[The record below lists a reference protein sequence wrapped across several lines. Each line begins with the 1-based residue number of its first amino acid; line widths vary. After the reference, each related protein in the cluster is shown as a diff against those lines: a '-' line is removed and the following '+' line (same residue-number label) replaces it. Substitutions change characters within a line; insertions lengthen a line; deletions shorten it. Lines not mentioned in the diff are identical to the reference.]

1 MNITSLELPTRDIL
15 AQRDYYSQVLDLP
28 VKLSADKLEVQAGET
43 KLVFTQADSDFNG
56 AYHFAFNIP
65 ENQFHA
71 AKAWISKRIPLLHD
85 ETGKNEF
92 DSESWNSHS
101 VYFKDTAGNV
111 LEFIARH
118 NLKNV
123 VVDDFDSRQILDIS
137 EIGLPSED
145 VITFANE
152 LCAWLV
158 LSVFKQ
164 EPSATFTP
172 VGDDHGLFILPI
184 KDRIWIPNS
193 GVPAK
198 LLPVKVT
205 VNVDGKPWEV
215 QGMPYEL
222 RMVCRIK
229 PQPASRSTGVELG
242 SVLHKRVVKK
252 H

>member
-1 MNITSLELPTRDIL
+1 MSAMNITSLELPTLDLI
-15 AQRDYYSQVLDLP
+15 AQRDYYSQVLELP
-28 VKLSADKLEVQAGET
+28 VNLSAEKLEVQVGTT
-43 KLVFTQADSDFNG
+43 KLVFTQADPDFNG

-65 ENQFHA
+65 ENQFRA
-71 AKAWISKRIPLLHD
+71 SKAWISKRIPLLHD

-118 NLKNV
+118 NLKNA
-123 VVDDFDSRQILDIS
+123 VDGDFDSRQILNVS

-152 LCAWLV
+152 LCTRLT

-164 EPSATFTP
+164 EPSVTFTP

-193 GVPAK
+193 GVHAK
-198 LLPVKVT
+198 LLPVKVK
-205 VNVDGKPWEV
+205 VDVDGKSWEV
-215 QGMPYEL
+215 RGVPYEF
-222 RMVCRIK
+222 RMI
-229 PQPASRSTGVELG
+229 
-242 SVLHKRVVKK
+242 
-252 H
+252 